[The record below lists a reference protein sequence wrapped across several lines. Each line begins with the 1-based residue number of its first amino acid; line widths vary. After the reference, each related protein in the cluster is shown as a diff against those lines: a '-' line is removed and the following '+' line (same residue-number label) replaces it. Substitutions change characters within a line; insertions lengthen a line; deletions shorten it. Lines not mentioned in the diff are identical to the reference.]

1 MTPDEIKRALEGL
14 FAALNAT
21 NTALAATV
29 REQEEHTM
37 RLKELEDWEYRNDS
51 RITLLEA
58 AKFRAEVPFLPP
70 PEKMN

>member
-21 NTALAATV
+21 NAALSATV
-29 REQEEHTM
+29 REQEEHAM
-37 RLKELEDWEYRNDS
+37 RLKELEDWEYRNDG

-58 AKFRAEVPFLPP
+58 AKFRAEAPFLPP
-70 PEKMN
+70 AEKMN